1 MKKVKKQ
8 QKKNKKKAGNGQTDT
23 DYAHN
28 ARYCMILP
36 DAAHADEEE
45 IVSTGES

>member
-1 MKKVKKQ
+1 MAK
-8 QKKNKKKAGNGQTDT
+8 KKNKHQKYNQNHGQTDT

-45 IVSTGES
+45 IVSTGQS

>member
-1 MKKVKKQ
+1 MPEN
-8 QKKNKKKAGNGQTDT
+8 NKKKKKRKNKTET

-36 DAAHADEEE
+36 DADDADEENV
-45 IVSTGES
+45 VSTGQS

>member
-1 MKKVKKQ
+1 MKKKKCIRTTDR
-8 QKKNKKKAGNGQTDT
+8 KTSNGQTDT

-36 DAAHADEEE
+36 DAADADEEN
-45 IVSTGES
+45 IVSTGQS